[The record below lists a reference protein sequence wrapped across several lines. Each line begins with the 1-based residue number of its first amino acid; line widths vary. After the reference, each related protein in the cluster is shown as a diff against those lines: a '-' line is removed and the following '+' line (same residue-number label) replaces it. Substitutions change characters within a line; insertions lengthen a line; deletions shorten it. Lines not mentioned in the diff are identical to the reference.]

1 MGQSSNRSF
10 VFLVT
15 GNYLDD
21 DGSNDISAVGFAG
34 TVHAYGGNDRVL
46 TASFYTK
53 IEKSWGDLGVWGL
66 NGGID
71 IRKSR
76 DGSITTHAL
85 AANSYIDHW
94 GNSGDIKF
102 WGGRS
107 AARFIEMARQEMSIF
122 TGLQLQVI

>member
-1 MGQSSNRSF
+1 LLTATGSSETIG
-10 VFLVT
+10 LVGLGVT
-15 GNYLDD
+15 CADNE
-21 DGSNDISAVGFAG
+21 VFAG

-71 IRKSR
+71 IRKSG

-94 GNSGDIKF
+94 GNSGDITF
-102 WGGRS
+102 WGGHS